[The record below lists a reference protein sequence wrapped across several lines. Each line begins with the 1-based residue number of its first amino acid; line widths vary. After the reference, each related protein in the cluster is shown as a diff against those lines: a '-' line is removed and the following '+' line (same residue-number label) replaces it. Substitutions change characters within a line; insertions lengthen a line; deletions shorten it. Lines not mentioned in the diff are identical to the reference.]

1 MPYVA
6 TIKRYLRSLQSE
18 YEAAVRGGQHTA
30 ELSFR
35 SPMDALFKA
44 LARDLNPDENHIDV
58 VLEPRNQG
66 RVGRPDWRIHDNRTL
81 GIYGYIEGKGLS
93 TERFDITPYTRQIN
107 RYLTLGHKLIIT
119 DGIDFV
125 FCINADTEPVIASLI
140 DKVHMTARDW
150 SNLEIDPQFEIYM
163 RNFFDNPAP
172 QQVSE
177 SKLVELVAVRT
188 RILADA
194 IKEYVD
200 IPMEEAIDGTERQA
214 IELLSGLRDL
224 VYSHNDP
231 RLRTGA
237 VFADFTAQVIM
248 FCLLYAHRVLCES
261 SDVPTEKE
269 SKIKHFIASDIN
281 EGDELT
287 PFRNVMLYLKDNA
300 NIGGYINQWVDECI
314 KFLSFVQMTDEQLQN
329 PDYHK
334 LFEHF
339 LAEYDSKMRFDYGA
353 FYTPKVLADFVVRLT
368 NYIVERDFDGA
379 SIYDDGNT
387 IIDPCCGTG
396 SFLEEVVAHD
406 TGDGAYNLC
415 GFEILPAPYMLA
427 NYRMAIIERTLNH
440 SSHRTHIILANTLS
454 NSVFDGNAD
463 ESTIEGRELNRA
475 NQLSTL
481 SLKLIIGN
489 PPSSD
494 AMRSNVTSDFS
505 IIQSLMGDFRPPE
518 NERHGRQNIQK
529 QINNPFLQFMRWS
542 CKKLLDSPNH
552 AVLAFVV
559 PLSFLEAESY
569 KYARKY
575 LANMFSTAW
584 VCAIDADARTGVRS
598 GGLFPT
604 MQGRAVIILTKKY
617 GEINQLQTYHF
628 YDFSH
633 MTRAEKETHLA
644 SNINSTVGLFS
655 EVALNTET
663 YSFYPTEPFNE
674 ELYSKFWP
682 VSGTGGQQTIFLNHC
697 SGIKLAPTAMFTHV
711 KSAMLKRRSRE
722 IANGGVVA
730 AGPWFEK
737 QDRAPKE
744 GKIGAFQ
751 IALNNC
757 GDARSIDRLLSENI
771 KTYTFRPFLT
781 SNVLLWVDLLKQYA
795 RVGGGGTRLRPEI
808 VSAYEN
814 DDTIGF
820 AMAHAPKDLN
830 PTLSQFVS
838 FCWYYPDNDMCSRGN
853 SHIYMNQF
861 PEKDTGQMI
870 TNINRDLLHIV
881 AELLEKSE
889 ENAAKD
895 VVFYVFAILCSQ
907 VYLDEF
913 EGALNTV
920 NQSDNRARVPF
931 VNNKDVFNQIST
943 FGRELAE
950 LEKLDYS
957 PENILGYD
965 YQALMDCVPSDFY
978 LQNSARPFDE
988 ENEELLLSDGRDEI
1002 RVYCP
1007 ITLQHLNI
1015 SGYDVIKNSWLKFN
1029 SYNFTHCGF
1038 NRDDMRKLLDFLN
1051 ILAAHERCVSRL
1063 DEIVHEILVGNV
1075 DLILP

>member
-1 MPYVA
+1 MPYIA
-6 TIKRYLRSLQSE
+6 TVKRYLRSLQSE

-35 SPMDALFKA
+35 TPMDALFKA
-44 LARDLNPDENHIDV
+44 LAHDLNPGGNRIDV

-93 TERFDITPYTRQIN
+93 TEPFDTAPYARQIN

-119 DGIDFV
+119 DGLDFV
-125 FCINADTEPVIASLI
+125 FCITADTEPIIVSLI
-140 DKVHMTARDW
+140 DKARMTARDW
-150 SNLEIDPQFEIYM
+150 SNLDIDPRFEIYM

-188 RILADA
+188 RILTDA
-194 IKEYVD
+194 IKEYAD
-200 IPMEEAIDGTERQA
+200 IPIEEAIDGTERQA

-224 VYSHNDP
+224 VYNHNDP

-248 FCLLYAHRVLCES
+248 FCLLYAHRVLCEGN
-261 SDVPTEKE
+261 DTPTEKE
-269 SKIKHFIASDIN
+269 LKIKQFIASDIN

-314 KFLSFVQMTDEQLQN
+314 KFLSFVQMTDEQLRN

-368 NYIVERDFDGA
+368 NYVVEKAFDGA

-406 TGDGAYNLC
+406 TGDGEYNLC

-440 SSHRTHIILANTLS
+440 RAHKTHIILANTLS

-475 NQLSTL
+475 SQLSTL
-481 SLKLIIGN
+481 PLKLIIGN

-494 AMRSNVTSDFS
+494 AMRSNVTNDFS
-505 IIQSLMGDFRPPE
+505 TIQSLMEDFRPPVE
-518 NERHGRQNIQK
+518 ERHGRQNIQK
-529 QINNPFLQFMRWS
+529 QINNPFLQFVRWS

-598 GGLFPT
+598 DGLFPT

-617 GEINQLQTYHF
+617 GETNQLETYHF
-628 YDFSH
+628 YNFSH
-633 MTRAEKETHLA
+633 MVRVEKEGHLI
-644 SNINSTVGLFS
+644 SDINATAELFS
-655 EVALNTET
+655 EFALNMET
-663 YSFYPTEPFNE
+663 YSFYPAEPFNE

-682 VSGTGGQQTIFLNHC
+682 VSGTSRQQAIFLNHC
-697 SGIKLAPTAMFTHV
+697 SGIKLAPTAMFTHI
-711 KSAMLKRRSRE
+711 KSAMLKRRSKE
-722 IANGGVVA
+722 IANGGVIA
-730 AGPWFEK
+730 AKPWFEK
-737 QDRAPKE
+737 QDRVPKD
-744 GKIGAFQ
+744 GKISAFQ
-751 IALNNC
+751 TALNNC
-757 GDARSIDRLLSENI
+757 GDAQSIDRLLSANI

-781 SNVLLWVDLLKQYA
+781 SNVLLWVDLLKQYS

-808 VSAYEN
+808 VSAYE
-814 DDTIGF
+814 DADTIGF

-861 PEKDTGQMI
+861 PEKHTGRMMA
-870 TNINRDLLHIV
+870 NINCHLLHTV
-881 AELLEKSE
+881 VELLEIPE

-907 VYLDEF
+907 TYLDEF

-920 NQSDNRARVPF
+920 NQSENRARVPF
-931 VNNKDVFNQIST
+931 VNNKDVFNQIVS
-943 FGRELAE
+943 FGREIAQ
-950 LEKLDYS
+950 LERSDYS
-957 PENILGYD
+957 PDNILGYD
-965 YQALMDCVPSDFY
+965 YQTLMDSVPIDFY
-978 LQNSARPFDE
+978 LQNSTKPFDE
-988 ENEELLLSDGRDEI
+988 ENEELLLSNGTDEI

-1007 ITLQHLNI
+1007 IALQHLNI
-1015 SGYDVIKNSWLKFN
+1015 SGYDVIKNIWLKFN
-1029 SYNFTHCGF
+1029 SFNFTHCGF

-1051 ILAAHERCVSRL
+1051 TLATHARCVSRL
-1063 DEIVHEILVGNV
+1063 DEIVHEILIGNF